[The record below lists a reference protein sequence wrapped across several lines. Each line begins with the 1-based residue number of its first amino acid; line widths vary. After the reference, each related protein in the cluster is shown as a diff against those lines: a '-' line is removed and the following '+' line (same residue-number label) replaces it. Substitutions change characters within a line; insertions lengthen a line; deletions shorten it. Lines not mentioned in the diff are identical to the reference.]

1 MQSLSD
7 AEQKMVEQQFHNFCL
22 TVLKN
27 EANNIHKSYKRQ
39 RKHET
44 FFDDLTMDELLDLS
58 TEIDWVP
65 EHIFSVGEEQ
75 VPVANETLVSA
86 LQQLPQYKRDIIL
99 LYFFLEKTEEEI
111 GSMFKRAR
119 QTIHYQKKTILKQLK
134 QYLELE
140 ELL

>member
-58 TEIDWVP
+58 TEIDRVP

-86 LQQLPQYKRDIIL
+86 LQQLPQYKI
-99 LYFFLEKTEEEI
+99 
-111 GSMFKRAR
+111 
-119 QTIHYQKKTILKQLK
+119 
-134 QYLELE
+134 
-140 ELL
+140 